1 MKTPVGFA
9 NFCGRV
15 SRVLCLFIVVLQP
28 ASAFDDPPIRVAR
41 LSYVAGQVSFQPG
54 GDTDWGWAT
63 VNRPMTA
70 GDSLWTG
77 SSSRAEMHIGSTAI
91 RMSAPTSV
99 SFLNLDDRTVQ
110 IQLNSGTIDVRVPSA
125 ECGRMVTFPVV
136 LFTAWWQPVSR
147 KNRSAHQFEI
157 LPNRPHAIA
166 VRCLGPDEFSSIS
179 RQKLTLASLLARGR
193 EDHRGG
199 AMSAP
204 QGHHETIL
212 VADDNE
218 ANRELLSALLSAEG
232 YQVVCAADGQ
242 QALARVDSGSI
253 DLALL
258 DVVMPRPTGFEI
270 CQAMKS
276 KPETRLIP
284 VILLT
289 SLNSDA
295 DRIHGIMCGAD
306 DFLNKPVNKHELL
319 ARVHS
324 LLRLKQF
331 TNELDNAETV
341 LFSLALTIEAK
352 DPYTEGHC
360 DRLSKYS
367 VALGE
372 KLGLPQDL
380 SVALRRGGLIHD
392 IGKLAVPEHILL
404 KPGPLTP
411 EERKIME
418 RHTVIGEGICAP
430 LRSFRHVLPII
441 RHHHEKQD
449 GSGYPDGLK
458 GAQVPL
464 TARILQI
471 TDIYDALTTDRP
483 YRKALPSEKAFAI
496 MREEVKRG
504 WWDGSILDEFEAVV
518 YGYEPVQ
525 PARSG
530 S

>member
-1 MKTPVGFA
+1 M
-9 NFCGRV
+9 
-15 SRVLCLFIVVLQP
+15 P
-28 ASAFDDPPIRVAR
+28 A
-41 LSYVAGQVSFQPG
+41 L
-54 GDTDWGWAT
+54 
-63 VNRPMTA
+63 
-70 GDSLWTG
+70 
-77 SSSRAEMHIGSTAI
+77 E
-91 RMSAPTSV
+91 
-99 SFLNLDDRTVQ
+99 
-110 IQLNSGTIDVRVPSA
+110 
-125 ECGRMVTFPVV
+125 
-136 LFTAWWQPVSR
+136 
-147 KNRSAHQFEI
+147 
-157 LPNRPHAIA
+157 
-166 VRCLGPDEFSSIS
+166 
-179 RQKLTLASLLARGR
+179 
-193 EDHRGG
+193 
-199 AMSAP
+199 
-204 QGHHETIL
+204 GHEGIIL

-218 ANRELLSALLSAEG
+218 AGRELVTALLSAEG
-232 YQVVCAADGQ
+232 YQVVCATSGQ
-242 QALARVDSGSI
+242 QALARVAGDSI

-258 DVVMPRPTGFEI
+258 DVVMPHPTGFEV

-295 DRIHGIMCGAD
+295 DRIHGILCGAD
-306 DFLNKPVNKHELL
+306 DFLNKPVNKQELL

-324 LLRLKQF
+324 LLRLKRF
-331 TNELDNAETV
+331 TDELDNAEAV
-341 LFSLALTIEAK
+341 LLSLALTIEAK

-372 KLGLPQDL
+372 KLGLSEDL
-380 SVALRRGGLIHD
+380 RLALRRGGLIHD

-418 RHTVIGEGICAP
+418 QHTVLGERICAP

-483 YRKALPSEKAFAI
+483 YRKALPLEKAFAI

-504 WWDGSILDEFEAVV
+504 WWDESILDEFEAVV
-518 YGYEPVQ
+518 HGCEPVQ
-525 PARSG
+525 PARSC